1 MLIRRRSQLTGI
13 VREKDL
19 DITEEQLNRYF
30 SGELI
35 QRCFPNLSVGDREFI
50 LSGITEEEWDAT
62 FSENEED
69 YCPDDDAPA
78 F

>member
-1 MLIRRRSQLTGI
+1 MLIRRRSQISGI
-13 VREKDL
+13 VRERDL
-19 DITEEQLNRYF
+19 DVTKEQLDRYF

-50 LSGITEEEWDAT
+50 LSGITEEEWDTT
-62 FSENEED
+62 FSDSEED
-69 YCPDDDAPA
+69 EDNPDDDIA